1 MGISDP
7 RDSTHPKAAS
17 IASPE
22 STKTGRQRL
31 QRSERSTFCKPRAG
45 GVLGAWTLTLGE
57 ECGSL
62 DGLVERLEDFMDG
75 YEKMS

>member
-31 QRSERSTFCKPRAG
+31 QRSERSTFCSPER
-45 GVLGAWTLTLGE
+45 GE
-57 ECGSL
+57 YSGH
-62 DGLVERLEDFMDG
+62 GH
-75 YEKMS
+75 